1 MVGFHASVEK
11 TLPAVFCQLQQPC
24 TVVQGGR
31 GRVWTRGWAALCVS
45 LTCTSKA
52 SEDAVKSFQKQ

>member
-11 TLPAVFCQLQQPC
+11 TLPAVFCQLHKQC
-24 TVVQGGR
+24 TVVQGGP

-45 LTCTSKA
+45 LTCSSKA

>member
-11 TLPAVFCQLQQPC
+11 TLLAVFCQLHKQC
-24 TVVQGGR
+24 TVVQGGQ

-45 LTCTSKA
+45 LTCSSK
-52 SEDAVKSFQKQ
+52 VLKMQ